1 MRVLIADDEP
11 GLTRVLS
18 RCLTNWGYEAVVA
31 KDGLE
36 AWQILSDVDP
46 PRVVILDWDM
56 PGLSGVKICR
66 MLRESEGGDQSYVM
80 LLTARQAHTDLVEA
94 LEAGADDFI
103 SKPFDLREL
112 QLRIAKGVSTRER
125 RDTDRVPSL
134 APRSRSRGEQAGGL
148 PAGFTLRGKFR
159 LEKKI
164 AEGGMASVWQALHLS
179 LGINVAV
186 KFMKPEFTQHA
197 DYTSFE
203 REARA
208 AAQLR
213 NPHTVRVYDHGLT
226 SDGIPYLVMEFLAGD
241 ALWDR
246 VERDGPLT
254 PELTSV
260 LVSQVAAALDEAHTH
275 GIIHRDVKPENIVLI
290 DDPSASGPFQAKLV
304 DFGLAHPNWKESEG
318 VSVAGTPMY
327 MTPEHLCGEVPPSP
341 ALDIWGLAVTAYM
354 AMTGVRA
361 YAGTSISEIVKAVCA
376 PPPVP
381 SHVQPRIPPAVD
393 AWFARACA
401 SEPSERFPT
410 ALALAAGFAGAWR
423 DDGIAPV
430 RHRLVKAAGTMAPT
444 EPDSSRAASAVAA
457 GKLPGR
463 PPRAERE

>member
-11 GLTRVLS
+11 GLLRVLS
-18 RCLTNWGYEAVVA
+18 RCLSNWGYEAVVA

-36 AWQILSDVDP
+36 AWRILSDVDP

-56 PGLSGVKICR
+56 PGLNGVKVCR

-103 SKPFDLREL
+103 SKPFELREL

-125 RDTDRVPSL
+125 RNTDRMPPLSQGSG
-134 APRSRSRGEQAGGL
+134 AL
-148 PAGFTLRGKFR
+148 PAGFTLGGKFR

-164 AEGGMASVWQALHLS
+164 AEGGMATVWQALHLS

-186 KFMKPEFTQHA
+186 KFMKPEFTKNA

-213 NPHTVRVYDHGLT
+213 DPHTVRVYDHGLT
-226 SDGIPYLVMEFLAGD
+226 QDGSPYLVMEFLAGE

-254 PELTSV
+254 PEATIL
-260 LVSQVAAALDEAHTH
+260 LVSQVASALDEAHTR
-275 GIIHRDVKPENIVLI
+275 GIIHRDVKPENIVLT
-290 DDPSASGPFQAKLV
+290 DDPSGSGPFQAKLV
-304 DFGLAHPNWKESEG
+304 DFGLAHPNWQESAG

-327 MTPEHLCGEVPPSP
+327 MTPEHLCGEQPPSP

-354 AMTGVRA
+354 AMTGARA
-361 YAGTSISEIVKAVCA
+361 YAGTSISEIVKAICA

-381 SHVQPRIPPAVD
+381 SQVQPRIPKGVD

-401 SEPSERFPT
+401 NEPADRFPT
-410 ALALAAGFAGAWR
+410 ALALASGFADAWR
-423 DDGIAPV
+423 DDSMRPE
-430 RHRLVKAAGTMAPT
+430 RHRNVKAVGTMAPT
-444 EPDSSRAASAVAA
+444 EPDSSRPAAAA
-457 GKLPGR
+457 GPGKREQR
-463 PPRAERE
+463 PPRVER